1 MLVLFLSYLDDTE
14 DKRYFEEIYY
24 SYRKQMYLMAFSILE
39 NKLDAEDAVSKV
51 FLRIAQKNW
60 KTVCK
65 IHNKTHLR
73 NYLLKATK
81 NTALNILSSKK
92 REKDFFDSYSQK
104 NNNSKYF
111 SDDDFLDYICDK
123 FDYSKA
129 VEAIANLSE
138 RYRTVLYFH
147 YVLDMTVKETA
158 KALNQS
164 EDTTKKQITRG
175 KKLLIDLMKG
185 ESENVNV

>member
-24 SYRKQMYLMAFSILE
+24 SYRKQMYLMAFSILK
-39 NKLDAEDAVSKV
+39 NKPDAEDAVSKV

-65 IHNKTHLR
+65 IHNETDLR
-73 NYLLKATK
+73 NYLLKSTK
-81 NTALNILSSKK
+81 NTALNILGSKK
-92 REKDFFDSYSQK
+92 RERDFVDLYSQK
-104 NNNSKYF
+104 KSNSKYF
-111 SDDDFLDYICDK
+111 SDDDFLDYICSRY
-123 FDYSKA
+123 DYGKA
-129 VEAIANLSE
+129 VEAISNLSE
-138 RYRTVLYFH
+138 RYRNVLYFH

-158 KALNQS
+158 NALNQS

>member
-1 MLVLFLSYLDDTE
+1 MLVLFLSYLDNTE
-14 DKRYFEEIYY
+14 DKRYFEKIYY
-24 SYRKQMYLMAFSILE
+24 SYRKQMYFMAFSILE
-39 NKLDAEDAVSKV
+39 NKPDAEDAVGKV
-51 FLRIAQKNW
+51 FLRVAQKNW

-65 IHNKTHLR
+65 IHNDTDLR

-81 NTALNILSSKK
+81 NTALNILGSKK

-104 NNNSKYF
+104 NNNSKYY
-111 SDDDFLDYICDK
+111 SDDDFLDYICSK
-123 FDYSKA
+123 YDYNRA
-129 VEAIANLSE
+129 VEAITNLSE
-138 RYRTVLYFH
+138 RYRNVLYYH

-158 KALNQS
+158 NALNQS